1 MKVSIQLK
9 PQTKVEDLLR
19 QQRSVTNVDYNRLMT
34 CTVGVDSVQELIG
47 AGRVLLQGWRLLLH
61 DRLPKAVR
69 HQVRQLSPVR
79 GGRGRQRPRQHVPP
93 EVLHL
98 RQVQVNIKRE
108 NTHFYII
115 SLASF
120 VIHQFSNQLLCE
132 DKHFE
137 TVSVFA

>member
-9 PQTKVEDLLR
+9 LRTKVEDLL
-19 QQRSVTNVDYNRLMT
+19 RSVTNVDYNRLMT
-34 CTVGVDSVQELIG
+34 CTVGVDSVQELTG
-47 AGRVLLQGWRLLLH
+47 TGRVLLQGWRLLLH
-61 DRLPKAVR
+61 DRLPKAVW

-79 GGRGRQRPRQHVPP
+79 GGRGRERPRQHVPP

-115 SLASF
+115 ISLASF

-137 TVSVFA
+137 TVSFFA